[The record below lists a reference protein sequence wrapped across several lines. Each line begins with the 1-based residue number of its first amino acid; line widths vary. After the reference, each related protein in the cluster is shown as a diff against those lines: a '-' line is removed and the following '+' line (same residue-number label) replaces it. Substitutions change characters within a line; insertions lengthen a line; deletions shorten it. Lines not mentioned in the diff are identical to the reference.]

1 MIEQIKDGNKVVSQK
16 RIATFINGVCDTDD
30 PEVIEKLKGHP
41 ESFRTDKTWPKVP
54 DWKDTEEG
62 KLLMEQGRKLGIDKL
77 MGNNYKYISKPY
89 LEKLIAEKLANCS
102 NLKIETESKIEVKK
116 EMSYQ
121 EIVAK
126 AKKLGIPTHQR
137 KKEEILNEI
146 KKKEVITNA

>member
-1 MIEQIKDGNKVVSQK
+1 VIEQIKDGNKVVSQK
-16 RIATFINGVCDTDD
+16 RITTFINGVCDTDD

-41 ESFRTDKTWPKVP
+41 ESFRTDKAWLKAV

-102 NLKIETESKIEVKK
+102 NLKIETEPKIEVKK